1 MQVNRGSHH
10 LFVGFKR
17 EMFNLDVITSS
28 ASLLSALLPS
38 ITEKDPR
45 N

>member
-17 EMFNLDVITSS
+17 EMFNLDVITPS
-28 ASLLSALLPS
+28 ASLLSVSAS